1 MWHTVDL
8 LNRFLLVARV
18 NYSLVVIPFCYNG
31 NMLRLYDL
39 DFILTCVLICLE
51 YDIKNADDVR
61 LHNLQYLKIEKIAFF
76 LILQHD
82 QIAM

>member
-1 MWHTVDL
+1 MAFCL
-8 LNRFLLVARV
+8 LTRV
-18 NYSLVVIPFCYNG
+18 SHSLATIPYCDKG
-31 NMLRLYDL
+31 KKLRLYDL

-61 LHNLQYLKIEKIAFF
+61 LRNLQFLKIEKIAFF
-76 LILQHD
+76 LVLQHD